1 MPSPDRLQEF
11 ESVALPLLPD
21 LYRTATAM
29 LRDQTEA
36 KDLVQ
41 DVYLHAWKSFHRFQ
55 AGTNCRG
62 WVFQILF
69 HRLHHH
75 RRKLLRFRLLTEQ
88 EQYHEEHLAAELPVP
103 ERLTDEEVLAALD
116 VLSPEHREVVLLA
129 DVEQF
134 TCREVSEMLSIPMG
148 TVMSRLSRARTKLR
162 SALAGP
168 AAALGI
174 GHGRRAR

>member
-1 MPSPDRLQEF
+1 MPASDRLQEF
-11 ESVALPLLPD
+11 ETVALPLLPD
-21 LYRTATAM
+21 LYRTASAM
-29 LRDQTEA
+29 LRNDTDA

-75 RRKLLRFRLLTEQ
+75 RRKLLRFRLLSDN
-88 EQYHEEHLAAELPVP
+88 EQYREDNLVAEMPVP
-103 ERLTDEEVLAALD
+103 ERLSDEEVLAALD
-116 VLSPEHREVVLLA
+116 VLSAEHREVVLLA

-134 TCREVSEMLSIPMG
+134 SCREVSEMLGIPMG
-148 TVMSRLSRARTKLR
+148 TVMSRLSRARAKLR
-162 SALAGP
+162 ATLAGP

-174 GHGRRAR
+174 GVGRAK

>member
-1 MPSPDRLQEF
+1 MTAPDRLQEF

-21 LYRTATAM
+21 LYRTASAM
-29 LRDQTEA
+29 LRNQTEA

-75 RRKLLRFRLLTEQ
+75 RRKLLRFRLLSENEQ
-88 EQYHEEHLAAELPVP
+88 FREDNLVAEMEVP
-103 ERLTDEEVLAALD
+103 ERLTDAEVLAALD
-116 VLSPEHREVVLLA
+116 VLSPEHREVVLMA

-134 TCREVSEMLSIPMG
+134 SCREVSEMLGIPMG

-162 SALAGP
+162 VTLAGP
-168 AAALGI
+168 AAAFGI
-174 GHGRRAR
+174 GQAREAK

>member
-1 MPSPDRLQEF
+1 MPSSDRLPEF
-11 ESVALPLLPD
+11 EAVALPLLPD
-21 LYRTATAM
+21 LYRTAAAM
-29 LRDQTEA
+29 LRNETEA

-75 RRKLLRFRLLTEQ
+75 RRKLLRFRLLSDQ
-88 EQYHEEHLAAELPVP
+88 EQYRQDQLVAESPIP
-103 ERLTDEEVLAALD
+103 ERLSDEDVLAALD
-116 VLSPEHREVVLLA
+116 VLSSEHREVVLLA

-134 TCREVSEMLSIPMG
+134 SCREVSEMLGIPMG

-162 SALAGP
+162 ATLAGP

-174 GHGRRAR
+174 GVGRAR